1 MKQILRNELNK
12 IKEVERKGRRLID
25 SQKTLLSLSNDFKT
39 IFNNNN
45 DNNNNESNSK
55 NVNES

>member
-25 SQKTLLSLSNDFKT
+25 SQKTLLSLFNDFKT